1 MKVSSSFAPIP
12 VNISMSDED
21 VKSIDNVLGNLRT
34 LCNWLDKHE
43 INSCYE
49 VAYLVDDNKEVR
61 QEWRSHSCEYVKFKT
76 INASRSYVRELEG
89 LVG

>member
-34 LCNWLDKHE
+34 LCDWLDKHE
-43 INSCYE
+43 IDSIVSDSTGE
-49 VAYLVDDNKEVR
+49 VIDTCELRRVR
-61 QEWRSHSCEYVKFKT
+61 G
-76 INASRSYVRELEG
+76 ILDG
-89 LVG
+89 LANQPYWHG

>member
-34 LCNWLDKHE
+34 LCDWLDERE
-43 INSCYE
+43 INSIVSDSTGE
-49 VAYLVDDNKEVR
+49 VIDTCGLRRVR
-61 QEWRSHSCEYVKFKT
+61 G
-76 INASRSYVRELEG
+76 ILDG
-89 LVG
+89 LANQPYWHG